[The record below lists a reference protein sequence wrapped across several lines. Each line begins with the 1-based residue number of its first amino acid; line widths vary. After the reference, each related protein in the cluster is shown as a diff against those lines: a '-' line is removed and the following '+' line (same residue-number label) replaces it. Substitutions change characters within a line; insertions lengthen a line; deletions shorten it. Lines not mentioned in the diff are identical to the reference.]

1 MTLTIYNA
9 EDIPQG
15 SDAWLEARRGIVTAS
30 TVGKLLTSTGKVA
43 NNDTSR
49 ALAETLALERLTGR
63 VQYLPPTFDMRR
75 GTALEDDA
83 RNIYAER
90 YGVGAEVGFG
100 RIDEDGYSFGASPDY
115 LLAEQ
120 GGGAEF
126 KCPKPSTHFRTIL
139 EGNVPRHYLPQ
150 IHSNML
156 VFDASWWDFMSHDPG
171 QPPFVKRVYRSTE
184 WDELIT
190 ASVRLAE
197 ENITALVGAYLHNT
211 RNTPTTPYWD
221 PMADE
226 EEITFG

>member
-15 SDAWLEARRGIVTAS
+15 SDEWLEARAGILTAS

-49 ALAETLALERLTGR
+49 ALTETLALERLTGR
-63 VQYLPPTFDMRR
+63 VRYLPPTFDMRR

-90 YGVGAEVGFG
+90 YGVGTEVGFG

-171 QPPFVKRVYRSTE
+171 QPPFVKRVHRSAE
-184 WDELIT
+184 WDKLI
-190 ASVRLAE
+190 AGAVRLAE
-197 ENITALVGAYLHNT
+197 ENIAALVGAYLHNT

>member
-1 MTLTIYNA
+1 MTLTIYDA
-9 EDIPQG
+9 ADIPQG
-15 SDAWLEARRGIVTAS
+15 SDSWLEARRGIVTAS

-49 ALAETLALERLTGR
+49 ALTETLALERLTGR
-63 VQYLPPTFDMRR
+63 VNCTPPNYDMRR

-190 ASVRLAE
+190 DAALLAE

-211 RNTPTTPYWD
+211 RNNPSTPYWD

>member
-1 MTLTIYNA
+1 MTLTIYDQL
-9 EDIPQG
+9 EQG
-15 SDAWLEARRGIVTAS
+15 TPEWLEARRGIVTAS
-30 TVGKLLTSTGKVA
+30 VVGKLLTSTGKVA
-43 NNDTSR
+43 SNETSR
-49 ALAETLALERLTGR
+49 ALTETLALERLTGR
-63 VQYLPPTFDMRR
+63 VNYTPPSYDMRR

-83 RNIYAER
+83 RNVYAER

-100 RIDEDGYSFGASPDY
+100 RIDEDDYSFGASPDY

-171 QPPFVKRVYRSTE
+171 QPPFVKRVHRDPR
-184 WDELIT
+184 WD
-190 ASVRLAE
+190 
-197 ENITALVGAYLHNT
+197 ENITAAIQRAEAAIVALTDQYKRNT
-211 RNTPTTPYWD
+211 RGNPTTEYFD
-221 PMADE
+221 PFDE
-226 EEITFG
+226 GEEIF

>member
-1 MTLTIYNA
+1 MTLTIYDQL
-9 EDIPQG
+9 EQG
-15 SDAWLEARRGIVTAS
+15 TPEWLEARRGIVTAS

-43 NNDTSR
+43 SNDTSR
-49 ALAETLALERLTGR
+49 ALIETLALERLTGR
-63 VQYLPPTFDMRR
+63 INYTPPNYDMRR

-90 YGVGAEVGFG
+90 YGVGTEVGFG

-139 EGNVPRHYLPQ
+139 DGEVPRQYLPQ
-150 IHSNML
+150 VHMNML

-171 QPPFVKRVYRSTE
+171 QPPFIKRIHRDPRWDNNITDAIQRAEAAIRSLTDQYQRNTHGNPATE
-184 WDELIT
+184 W
-190 ASVRLAE
+190 
-197 ENITALVGAYLHNT
+197 
-211 RNTPTTPYWD
+211 WD
-221 PMADE
+221 PFAE
-226 EEITFG
+226 EEITF